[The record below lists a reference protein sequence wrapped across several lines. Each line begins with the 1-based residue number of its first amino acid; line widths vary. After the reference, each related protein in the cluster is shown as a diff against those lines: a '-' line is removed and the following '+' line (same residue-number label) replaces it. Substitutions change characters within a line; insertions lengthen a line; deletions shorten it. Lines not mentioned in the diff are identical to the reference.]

1 MTFPRPARLLASAL
15 AALLL
20 ASALAETAEAATKR
34 KRRTRRKPAPIP
46 AIPRPHDPFEVT
58 FPTADG
64 VRLHATW
71 KPSPGGAAAPAVLLV
86 HAFSRERRDLAEL
99 ADELLARGFS
109 TLAVDLRG
117 HGESVWKGG
126 ARIGLS
132 PSLQTSP
139 SAFPRD
145 VEAACA
151 WLRSRASRIGIVGFS
166 LSGNL
171 AALATATGWAE
182 AGVAVSAYAERLPA
196 LAGSRPTAS
205 RGLLVLASEAD
216 PGRAESART
225 LDAAGRDPKAVVVFP
240 GAAHALDLL
249 RFEPGAK
256 SATIEWL
263 EARLAPIPPLPVATA
278 APEAPET
285 PETAPAP
292 TPPAEAVE

>member
-1 MTFPRPARLLASAL
+1 MTLPRPARFLASAL
-15 AALLL
+15 AGLLL
-20 ASALAETAEAATKR
+20 AGALVETAEAATKR
-34 KRRTRRKPAPIP
+34 RRPARRRPAPIP
-46 AIPRPHDPFEVT
+46 EVPRPHDPFEVT

-71 KPSPGGAAAPAVLLV
+71 KPSPAGAAAPAVLLV
-86 HAFSRERRDLAEL
+86 HAFSRERKDLAPL

-132 PSLQTSP
+132 PSLQSSP
-139 SAFPRD
+139 TAFPRD

-151 WLRSRASRIGIVGFS
+151 WLRSRASRVGVVGLS

-171 AALATATGWAE
+171 AALATATGWAD

-196 LAGSRPTAS
+196 LAGSRPTAA

-249 RFEPGAK
+249 TFEPGARK
-256 SATIEWL
+256 AAIEWL
-263 EARLAPIPPLPVATA
+263 EARLAPIPPFPVATA
-278 APEAPET
+278 APEPPE
-285 PETAPAP
+285 AAP
-292 TPPAEAVE
+292 TATPPPEAVD

>member
-1 MTFPRPARLLASAL
+1 MTLPRPARFLASAL

-20 ASALAETAEAATKR
+20 AGSLVDTAEAATKR
-34 KRRTRRKPAPIP
+34 RRPVRRRPAPIP
-46 AIPRPHDPFEVT
+46 EVPRPHDPFEVT

-71 KPSPGGAAAPAVLLV
+71 KPAPAGAAAPAVLLV
-86 HAFSRERRDLAEL
+86 HAFSRERRDVAEL
-99 ADELLARGFS
+99 ADELGARGFS

-139 SAFPRD
+139 TAFPRD

-151 WLRSRASRIGIVGFS
+151 WLRSRASRIGVVGFS

-171 AALATATGWAE
+171 AALATATGWAD

-249 RFEPGAK
+249 TFEPGAK
-256 SATIEWL
+256 KAAIEWL
-263 EARLAPIPPLPVATA
+263 EARLAPIPPFPVATA
-278 APEAPET
+278 T
-285 PETAPAP
+285 PEPPEVAPAP
-292 TPPAEAVE
+292 APPAEAVE

>member
-1 MTFPRPARLLASAL
+1 MTLPRPARFLASFL

-20 ASALAETAEAATKR
+20 AGALAETAEAATKR
-34 KRRTRRKPAPIP
+34 RRPARRRPAPIP
-46 AIPRPHDPFEVT
+46 EVPRPHDPFEVT

-71 KPSPGGAAAPAVLLV
+71 KPSPAGAAAPAVLLV
-86 HAFSRERRDLAEL
+86 HAFSRERKDLAPL
-99 ADELLARGFS
+99 ADELGARGFS

-132 PSLQTSP
+132 PSLQTSS

-151 WLRSRASRIGIVGFS
+151 WLRSRASRVGVVGLS

-171 AALATATGWAE
+171 AALATATGWAD

-196 LAGSRPTAS
+196 LAGSRPTAA
-205 RGLLVLASEAD
+205 RGLLVLASETD

-249 RFEPGAK
+249 TFEPDAK
-256 SATIEWL
+256 KAAIEWL
-263 EARLAPIPPLPVATA
+263 EARLSPIPPFPVATA
-278 APEAPET
+278 APEPPEA
-285 PETAPAP
+285 APAP
-292 TPPAEAVE
+292 APPAEAVE

>member
-20 ASALAETAEAATKR
+20 ASALAETAEAAPKR
-34 KRRTRRKPAPIP
+34 KRRTSRKAAPIP
-46 AIPRPHDPFEVT
+46 SVPRPHDPFEVT

-71 KPSPGGAAAPAVLLV
+71 KPSPAGAAAPAVLLV
-86 HAFSRERRDLAEL
+86 HAFSRERKDLAPL
-99 ADELLARGFS
+99 ADELAARGFS

-132 PSLQTSP
+132 PSLQTSS

-151 WLRSRASRIGIVGFS
+151 WLRSRASRVGIVGFS

-171 AALATATGWAE
+171 AALATASGWAD
-182 AGVAVSAYAERLPA
+182 AGVAVSAYADRLPA
-196 LAGSRPTAS
+196 LAGSRPTAP

-225 LDAAGRDPKAVVVFP
+225 LDAAGRDPKAVAVFP

-249 RFEPGAK
+249 TFEPGAK
-256 SATIEWL
+256 KAAIEWL
-263 EARLAPIPPLPVATA
+263 EARLAPIPPFPDATA
-278 APEAPET
+278 APELPEA
-285 PETAPAP
+285 APAP
-292 TPPAEAVE
+292 APPAEAVE

>member
-64 VRLHATW
+64 VQLHATW

-99 ADELLARGFS
+99 ADELGARGLS
-109 TLAVDLRG
+109 TLAIDLRG

-151 WLRSRASRIGIVGFS
+151 WLKGRASRVGVVGLS

-171 AALATATGWAE
+171 AALATAAGWAE
-182 AGVAVSAYAERLPA
+182 AGVAVSAYADRLPA
-196 LAGSRPTAS
+196 LAGSRPTTP

-216 PGRAESART
+216 PGRVESART
-225 LDAAGRDPKAVVVFP
+225 LDAAGQEPKAVAVFP

-249 RFEPGAK
+249 TLEPDAK
-256 SATIEWL
+256 KAAIEWL
-263 EARLAPIPPLPVATA
+263 EARLSPIPPLPVATA
-278 APEAPET
+278 APEAPEA
-285 PETAPAP
+285 APAE
-292 TPPAEAVE
+292 PPSAEGVE

>member
-1 MTFPRPARLLASAL
+1 MTLPRPARLLASVLAL
-15 AALLL
+15 ILL
-20 ASALAETAEAATKR
+20 AGSLVETAEAATKR
-34 KRRTRRKPAPIP
+34 KRRPVRRKPAPIP
-46 AIPRPHDPFEVT
+46 EVPRPNDPFEVT

-64 VRLHATW
+64 VQLHATW
-71 KPSPGGAAAPAVLLV
+71 KPSPAGAAAPAVLLV
-86 HAFSRERRDLAEL
+86 HAFSRERKDLAPL

-132 PSLQTSP
+132 PSLQSSP
-139 SAFPRD
+139 TAFPRD

-151 WLRSRASRIGIVGFS
+151 WLRSRASRVGVVGLS

-171 AALATATGWAE
+171 AALATATGWAD

-196 LAGSRPTAS
+196 LAGSRPTAA

-249 RFEPGAK
+249 TFEPGARK
-256 SATIEWL
+256 AAIEWL
-263 EARLAPIPPLPVATA
+263 EARLAPIPPFPVATA
-278 APEAPET
+278 APEPPE
-285 PETAPAP
+285 AAP
-292 TPPAEAVE
+292 TATPPPEAVD

>member
-1 MTFPRPARLLASAL
+1 MTLPRPARFLASAL
-15 AALLL
+15 AVLLL
-20 ASALAETAEAATKR
+20 AGALVETAEAATKR
-34 KRRTRRKPAPIP
+34 RRPTRRRPAPIP
-46 AIPRPHDPFEVT
+46 EIPRPYDPFEVT

-71 KPSPGGAAAPAVLLV
+71 KPSPAGAAAPAVLLV
-86 HAFSRERRDLAEL
+86 HAFSRERRDLAPL
-99 ADELLARGFS
+99 ADELGARGFS

-132 PSLQTSP
+132 PSLQSSP
-139 SAFPRD
+139 SGFPRD
-145 VEAACA
+145 VEVACA
-151 WLRSRASRIGIVGFS
+151 WLRSRAPRIGIVGLS

-171 AALATATGWAE
+171 AALATAAGWAD
-182 AGVAVSAYAERLPA
+182 AGVAVSAYAERLTA
-196 LAGSRPTAS
+196 LAGSRPTAA

-249 RFEPGAK
+249 TFEPGAK
-256 SATIEWL
+256 KAAIEWL
-263 EARLAPIPPLPVATA
+263 EARLAPIPPMPVATA
-278 APEAPET
+278 TPEPPEAT
-285 PETAPAP
+285 PAPA
-292 TPPAEAVE
+292 PPAEAVE

>member
-15 AALLL
+15 AALFL
-20 ASALAETAEAATKR
+20 ASALVETAEAATKR

-58 FPTADG
+58 IPTADG

-71 KPSPGGAAAPAVLLV
+71 KPAPTGPTAPAVLLV

-99 ADELLARGFS
+99 ADELGSRGFS

-151 WLRSRASRIGIVGFS
+151 WLKGRSSRIGVVGFS

-182 AGVAVSAYAERLPA
+182 AGVAVSAFADRLPA

-249 RFEPGAK
+249 TFEPAAK
-256 SATIEWL
+256 KATIEWL

-278 APEAPET
+278 TPGTPEAVP
-285 PETAPAP
+285 PP
-292 TPPAEAVE
+292 TPPAEATE

>member
-1 MTFPRPARLLASAL
+1 MTFPRPARLLAAAL

-34 KRRTRRKPAPIP
+34 KRRTSRKPAPIP
-46 AIPRPHDPFEVT
+46 SVPRPPDPFEVT
-58 FPTADG
+58 FPTEDG
-64 VRLHATW
+64 VLLHATW
-71 KPSPGGAAAPAVLLV
+71 KPSPAGAAAPAVLLV
-86 HAFSRERRDLAEL
+86 HAFSRERRDLAVL

-117 HGESVWKGG
+117 HGESVRKGG

-151 WLRSRASRIGIVGFS
+151 WLRSRASRVGIVGFS

-171 AALATATGWAE
+171 AALATASRWAD
-182 AGVAVSAYAERLPA
+182 AGVAVSAYADRLPA

-216 PGRAESART
+216 PGRAESARA
-225 LDAAGRDPKAVVVFP
+225 LDAAGRDPKAVVVYP

-249 RFEPGAK
+249 TLEPGAK
-256 SATIEWL
+256 KATIEWL
-263 EARLAPIPPLPVATA
+263 EARLAPIPPFPVATA
-278 APEAPET
+278 APAAPDA
-285 PETAPAP
+285 APAP